1 MPVVSEV
8 LGRLRVLAEQ
18 LAVFALAFL
27 VVYLIGR
34 LLVLPVV
41 RRIMRVRDV
50 EPTLRKPAAR
60 GIHAAVAVLAVAV
73 AFALAGFGNLLTATS
88 TMAAAATL
96 AVGFA
101 ARDVLSNVVSGVFMI
116 ADPQFNIGDWVR
128 WNDKEGVIE
137 DISFRMTRVR
147 TFDNELISVPNT
159 ELATTAVT
167 NVVAKERRRSSV
179 TFGVGYGDDLEE
191 AKAIVRDAALD
202 SRRILEKPH
211 PEVYVSE
218 LADSYVGLEALVW
231 TGAGA
236 PTAEVLSNLRQR
248 VKERFDEAGIEM
260 PYPYRQLTGGVEV
273 RGGAGGGAGAGTDRG
288 AGPATPPDSAD
299 D

>member
-1 MPVVSEV
+1 MQVDVLDRLEV
-8 LGRLRVLAEQ
+8 LAGQ
-18 LAVFALAFL
+18 LVVFALAFL
-27 VVYLIGR
+27 VIYVLGR
-34 LLVLPVV
+34 TVVLPVV
-41 RRIMRVRDV
+41 RRVMRERSVNQ
-50 EPTLRKPAAR
+50 TLRKPALR
-60 GIHAAVAVLAVAV
+60 GIHAATVILGVVI
-73 AFALAGFGNLLTATS
+73 AFSVAGFGKLLTATS

-128 WNDKEGVIE
+128 WDDREGVIE

-147 TFDNELISVPNT
+147 TFDNELVSVPNT

-179 TFGVGYGDDLEE
+179 TFGIGYGEDIEE
-191 AKAIVRDAALD
+191 ATTIVREAALD
-202 SRRILEKPH
+202 SRRILEEPK

-231 TGAGA
+231 MGSGA
-236 PTAEVLSNLRQR
+236 PTGEVLSNFRRR
-248 VKERFDEAGIEM
+248 VKERFDAADIEM
-260 PYPYRQLTGGVEV
+260 PYPYRQLTGGIDV
-273 RGGAGGGAGAGTDRG
+273 RGGSVTDMNAGTN
-288 AGPATPPDSAD
+288 PDSD
-299 D
+299 G